1 MLSIITVNFNDSEF
15 KKPMAFAINKLTKN
29 NFKLIIVDNGSNEKN
44 LNLLKKIKQEFNFIQ
59 IIYRTQS
66 GLASHAHGEA
76 LNLAIKKIK
85 TKYTCVLDGDALP
98 LVKNWDEVMIKSL
111 DYKNKIIGATTPK
124 HKKVKRLGA
133 GEFPM
138 PFFSLFETKVFNDL
152 KIDNKPGNIKKGQ
165 DTCWQWYT
173 KFKEFNLD
181 GKVFKTLNTRDG
193 VVTGNLSKC
202 FAVEVYYYNDVIIGS
217 HFGRG
222 SSFGFGKYFSAM
234 DKNNIGLYFQS
245 KIPKFIMKYFYKNK
259 MTKDFKKWEEAC
271 VNIIN
276 NQFIT

>member
-66 GLASHAHGEA
+66 SLASHAHGEA

-98 LVKNWDEVMIKSL
+98 LIKNWDEVMIKSL
-111 DYKNKIIGATTPK
+111 DCKNKIIGATTPK
-124 HKKVKRLGA
+124 HEKVKRFGA

-138 PFFSLFETKVFNDL
+138 PFFSLFETKVFKDL
-152 KIDNKPGNIKKGQ
+152 KIDNKPLPRPELKTIIVKIKEPIYLHL
-165 DTCWQWYT
+165 WYWNAWENNGILQ
-173 KFKEFNLD
+173 FREDIYCLD
-181 GKVFKTLNTRDG
+181 ADLY
-193 VVTGNLSKC
+193 SKL
-202 FAVEVYYYNDVIIGS
+202 
-217 HFGRG
+217 
-222 SSFGFGKYFSAM
+222 KY
-234 DKNNIGLYFQS
+234 
-245 KIPKFIMKYFYKNK
+245 
-259 MTKDFKKWEEAC
+259 
-271 VNIIN
+271 
-276 NQFIT
+276 